1 MITLRTDGMLYDK
14 TSYTLVGVWP
24 ISTNS
29 LKGLKGAP
37 PTLAIVGKQRELT
50 FKLMTGIES
59 VCAVYE
65 HRNSQDY
72 YMLKMY
78 WSRTAM
84 LDWWNEAQRRIYRY
98 PLL

>member
-1 MITLRTDGMLYDK
+1 MLTLRTDGMLYDK

-29 LKGLKGAP
+29 LKEAP
-37 PTLAIVGKQRELT
+37 PTLAIVGRRAELT
-50 FKLMTGIES
+50 FKLMTGVQD

-65 HRNSQDY
+65 HRNFHRNSHDY
-72 YMLKMY
+72 YMLKLY

-84 LDWWNEAQRRIYRY
+84 LDWWNKARGT
-98 PLL
+98 

>member
-1 MITLRTDGMLYDK
+1 MLALHTDGMLYDK

-29 LKGLKGAP
+29 LKEAP
-37 PTLAIVGKQRELT
+37 PTLAIVGRRAELT
-50 FKLMTGIES
+50 FKLITGVQD

-72 YMLKMY
+72 YMLKLY

-84 LDWWNEAQRRIYRY
+84 LDWWNKARGRT
-98 PLL
+98 

>member
-1 MITLRTDGMLYDK
+1 MLTLRTDGMLYDK

-29 LKGLKGAP
+29 FKEAP
-37 PTLAIVGKQRELT
+37 PTLTIVGRRSELT
-50 FKLMTGIES
+50 FKLMTGIQD

-65 HRNSQDY
+65 HRWWRDY
-72 YMLKMY
+72 YMLKLY

-84 LDWWNEAQRRIYRY
+84 LDWWNKARGRT
-98 PLL
+98 

>member
-1 MITLRTDGMLYDK
+1 MLTLRTDGMLYDK

-29 LKGLKGAP
+29 LKGAP
-37 PTLAIVGKQRELT
+37 STLAIVGRRAELT
-50 FKLMTGIES
+50 FKLITGVQDI
-59 VCAVYE
+59 CAVYE

-72 YMLKMY
+72 YKLKLY

-84 LDWWNEAQRRIYRY
+84 LDWWNKARGRT
-98 PLL
+98 

>member
-1 MITLRTDGMLYDK
+1 MLTLRTDGMLYDK

-29 LKGLKGAP
+29 FKEAP
-37 PTLAIVGKQRELT
+37 PTLTIVGRRAELT
-50 FKLMTGIES
+50 FKLMTGVQD

-65 HRNSQDY
+65 YRNFHRNSHDY
-72 YMLKMY
+72 YMLKLY

-84 LDWWNEAQRRIYRY
+84 LDWWNKARGRT
-98 PLL
+98 

>member
-1 MITLRTDGMLYDK
+1 MLTLRTDGMLYHKD
-14 TSYTLVGVWP
+14 THTLVGVWP

-29 LKGLKGAP
+29 LKEAP
-37 PTLAIVGKQRELT
+37 PTLAIVGRRAELT
-50 FKLMTGIES
+50 FKLITGIES

-84 LDWWNEAQRRIYRY
+84 LDWWNKARGT
-98 PLL
+98 